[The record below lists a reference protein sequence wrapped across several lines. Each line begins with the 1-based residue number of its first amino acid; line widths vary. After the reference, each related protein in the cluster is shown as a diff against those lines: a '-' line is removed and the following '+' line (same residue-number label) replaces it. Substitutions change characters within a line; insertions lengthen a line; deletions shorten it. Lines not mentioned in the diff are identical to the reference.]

1 MGRRAGATVVVF
13 CSASLLPAAACGGG
27 GSKGETFATS
37 PSTTSAA
44 TSSVATTDA
53 GGGNPQPAD
62 RVAAERM
69 AGLLEQSSSSRGQVA
84 ASVQGAAACSLDA
97 RQAAATFGAA
107 AQARQTVLT
116 SAAALDVT
124 GLAEG
129 PQLKGLL
136 EQGLQPSVEADQ
148 HFQAWAQQL
157 AASGCTPGRTTQ
169 SSEFTAANDASGRA
183 TAGKTAFVGAWN
195 PVAARYGLRQWAAGD
210 I

>member
-1 MGRRAGATVVVF
+1 MALRAAAALVVLAVAVAT
-13 CSASLLPAAACGGG
+13 AACGSG

-37 PSTTSAA
+37 PTTTSASATTPAPTSA
-44 TSSVATTDA
+44 TS
-53 GGGNPQPAD
+53 
-62 RVAAERM
+62 VAADQAAAGRM
-69 AGLLEQSSSSRGQVA
+69 SALLEQSNSSRGQVA
-84 ASVQGAAACSLDA
+84 AAAQGLAACSLDA
-97 RQAAATFGAA
+97 QQAAATFGAA

-129 PQLKGLL
+129 PQLKGSL
-136 EQGLQPSVEADQ
+136 EQALQPSVEADR

-157 AASGCTPGRTTQ
+157 AASGCTPGHTTQ
-169 SSEFTAANDASGRA
+169 SAEFAAANDASGRA
-183 TAGKTAFVGAWN
+183 TAGKNAFVGAWN